1 MLSKVYI
8 FRVVYEGFEKLIWRK
23 IAVPCTYRLDQL
35 GYLIM
40 VIFDTLSYHLFEIFY
55 KDKSFGIPDENG
67 DMYFDRLNLRD
78 FKLEQLDLK
87 PGSRI
92 SMDYNISI
100 LQTFSLRLVKIE
112 DVQDQKQNKNIKY
125 PYVIKSAG
133 SGIIENV
140 SGYYFEKFIEQIN
153 LNGKTDTPIYYP
165 YENTL
170 WDYRNFNCE
179 NLNFK
184 LHEKIKQV
192 EKSYAKLFKT

>member
-1 MLSKVYI
+1 
-8 FRVVYEGFEKLIWRK
+8 
-23 IAVPCTYRLDQL
+23 
-35 GYLIM
+35 
-40 VIFDTLSYHLFEIFY
+40 
-55 KDKSFGIPDENG
+55 
-67 DMYFDRLNLRD
+67 
-78 FKLEQLDLK
+78 
-87 PGSRI
+87 
-92 SMDYNISI
+92 MDYNISI

-125 PYVIKSAG
+125 PYVIKGAG

-153 LNGKTDTPIYYP
+153 LNGKTDKPIYYP